1 MAAGGTGR
9 RWLWFIAYWIAGV
22 AALGVVALVLRVVFN

>member
-22 AALGVVALVLRVVFN
+22 AALGLVAMLLRAVIP

>member
-1 MAAGGTGR
+1 MAESGTGR

-22 AALGVVALVLRVVFN
+22 AALGVVALLLRMVL

>member
-1 MAAGGTGR
+1 MAESGTAR

-22 AALGVVALVLRVVFN
+22 AALGLVALVLRAVI

>member
-1 MAAGGTGR
+1 MVESTRGK

-22 AALGVVALVLRVVFN
+22 ATLGVVALVLRVVL

>member
-1 MAAGGTGR
+1 MVESNPGK

-22 AALGVVALVLRVVFN
+22 AALGVVAMLLRMVL